1 MKKSIVVLLIL
12 CMLLFSGCSMGVDLD
27 AKENDLVAEFAAG
40 ILIPYSYLYED
51 RYDTWKTTE
60 EETTAPGEEPT
71 IPDEEPTIPDEEPT
85 EDVTEDSTEDATGEV
100 GTGEDG
106 TGEGNPVIKPSDENP
121 SQGNDPDKTKLE
133 LCEVFGTH
141 PVEIIY
147 TGYEVCEGYDI
158 AGGLF
163 EITPEHGCKFVVVKF
178 NVHNKSFEDK
188 IISTVDKEVI
198 IRGIF
203 NGNTRTNNY
212 DTAVVANDLTVLKD
226 VKLESAEKYEAV
238 LFFMV
243 PSDVADNIDSLVLE
257 VANNMDQKG
266 QLIIK

>member
-1 MKKSIVVLLIL
+1 
-12 CMLLFSGCSMGVDLD
+12 MGFDLD

-60 EETTAPGEEPT
+60 EETTAPSEEPT

-85 EDVTEDSTEDATGEV
+85 EDATENPTEDVSGEV
-100 GTGEDG
+100 GTGEAG
-106 TGEGNPVIKPSDENP
+106 TGDGDPVIKPSDENP

-147 TGYEVCEGYDI
+147 NGYDVCEGYDI

-178 NVHNKSFEDK
+178 IVHNKSFEDK
-188 IISTVDKEVI
+188 VISTVDKEVI

-203 NGNTRTNNY
+203 NETTRSNNY

-238 LFFMV
+238 LFFMI
-243 PSDVADNIDSLVLE
+243 PSDVADNIDSFVLE
-257 VANNMDQKG
+257 VANNMDEKG